1 MKRFIVIILA
11 LFMLASCAGMQRDTL
26 DSDMEIAVDVGGS
39 ANSYDVN
46 TTPSASADYLI
57 GVDDFAG
64 SWAVQ
69 RFSIAELLKLV
80 TIITGNITVGGT
92 IHGGIEIL
100 SDAAAPTAAQCYG
113 SLNKSNGVQTVTLPA
128 AVVGM
133 SILIY
138 SDDAEVK
145 TIAVASGE
153 NIWLN
158 GVDNGDNNTIQ
169 SPGAVGD
176 FIALVCM
183 STGNWYTMGQ
193 SGVWIDT
200 P

>member
-26 DSDMEIAVDVGGS
+26 DSDMEIAVDVGAS
-39 ANSYDVN
+39 ANSYTVESAFD
-46 TTPSASADYLI
+46 PSTDYLLGI
-57 GVDDFAG
+57 TDYDSTWAMKRINLTNFAT
-64 SWAVQ
+64 S
-69 RFSIAELLKLV
+69 
-80 TIITGNITVGGT
+80 GT
-92 IHGGIEIL
+92 IHGAFQIL
-100 SDAAAPTAAQCYG
+100 SDSAAPSAAECYG
-113 SLNKSNGVQTVTLPA
+113 SVNKSNGAQTVTLPA

-138 SDDAEVK
+138 SDDAQVK

-169 SPGAVGD
+169 SPGAVGN